1 MAELDTTA
9 SADELIRLLTEQQEL
24 VDRLDQLAGRQ
35 AALIQSGECDAL
47 LDLLAQRQRI
57 MDRFLASQDGL
68 TELNRMVRDPA
79 NLDRGGDIKGDI
91 DAVTRRRISSLID
104 EISSSLGRIVDRD
117 EQDRALLRTSRDR
130 TGEELAGLR
139 TARQAQRAY
148 VTPGRRTPRFAD
160 RQG

>member
-9 SADELIRLLTEQQEL
+9 SADELIRVLTEQQEL

-57 MDRFLASQDGL
+57 MDRFLAGQDGA
-68 TELNRMVRDPA
+68 TELNRKVRDAA
-79 NLDRGGDIKGDI
+79 NWDKGNI
-91 DAVTRRRISSLID
+91 DAATRRRISSLID
-104 EISSSLGRIVDRD
+104 DISSSLGRIVGRD
-117 EQDRALLRTSRDR
+117 EEDKALLRTNRDR
-130 TGEELAGLR
+130 TGEELTGLR

-148 VTPGRRTPRFAD
+148 VTPRRRTPRFAD